1 MLILTRR
8 TGEAIAIGDDIRVT
22 VLGVR
27 GIQVRIGVRAPR
39 DMAVHREE
47 IYQRIAEERREKT
60 G

>member
-22 VLGVR
+22 VHGVR

-39 DMAVHREE
+39 
-47 IYQRIAEERREKT
+47 
-60 G
+60 